1 MRGPKTPN
9 TCVGALRGCGD
20 PACLQNQGGLATG
33 WFGLLRQLR
42 LLRFVGLNQLWLR
55 YPDQLK
61 TESKAQSSEGSP
73 SLYLGQLRV
82 LALPTPTKQPN
93 SSLFLKTTFPTH
105 PKAHLSMGAK
115 EGSG

>member
-1 MRGPKTPN
+1 MKGPKTPN
-9 TCVGALRGCGD
+9 TCVGTLRGCWG

-61 TESKAQSSEGSP
+61 TESKAQNSEG
-73 SLYLGQLRV
+73 
-82 LALPTPTKQPN
+82 
-93 SSLFLKTTFPTH
+93 
-105 PKAHLSMGAK
+105 
-115 EGSG
+115 